1 MRHGCLKWLAA
12 GGCLAW
18 ALALSMAAPVGAAP
32 ADRAAAAEA
41 PSAGLAFAAA
51 GEEFRFD
58 TGMLRGTLRA
68 GGKSLGLRPVLEGAA
83 GTPVAGAFGLFSPYR
98 LLTADARFGPAA
110 WDWASQAKRLP
121 DGAVEVQWRPDAE
134 HPLEIT
140 AVYRWTAPG
149 VLDFQA
155 TVKAP
160 RDLRKF
166 ELFLASYFNGFPSS
180 LVYVE
185 ESPEA
190 GGKPG
195 FLEARQAAG
204 VWQAFPRD
212 AEAAKIIA
220 DGRWTRPPN
229 PVDWKIMPRLAAP
242 LALRRD
248 AKSGLAAVL
257 MAPAEEC
264 FAVSTPFGEEGHRSV
279 YLSLFGRDLKAGEA
293 ASARARLVIGRL
305 ISDQQAVALY
315 QSYVTAADSGR
326 AAGLP
331 TRSASCDAGPS
342 VASSRRGSGD
352 PPRTISGGG
361 VTGSRNV
368 RR

>member
-1 MRHGCLKWLAA
+1 MRHACLKWLAA
-12 GGCLAW
+12 GGGLAW
-18 ALALSMAAPVGAAP
+18 ALALSVAAPVGAAP
-32 ADRAAAAEA
+32 ATRAAAAEA
-41 PSAGLAFAAA
+41 PAAGLAFTAA
-51 GEEFRFD
+51 GAEFHFD
-58 TGMLRGTLRA
+58 TGALRGTLRE
-68 GGKSLGLRPVLEGAA
+68 GGRSLGLRPVLEGAA

-121 DGAVEVQWRPDAE
+121 DGAAQVQWRPDAE

-149 VLDFQA
+149 TLDFQA
-155 TVKAP
+155 TVKP
-160 RDLRKF
+160 QRDVRKF

-180 LVYVE
+180 LVYVAE
-185 ESPEA
+185 CPEA

-212 AEAAKIIA
+212 AEAAKIIG

-229 PVDWKIMPRLAAP
+229 PVDWKLMPRLAAP

-257 MAPAEEC
+257 MAPAQDC

-293 ASARARLVIGRL
+293 ASARARLVIGRQ
-305 ISDQQAVALY
+305 ISDQQAIALY
-315 QSYVTAADSGR
+315 QAF
-326 AAGLP
+326 
-331 TRSASCDAGPS
+331 
-342 VASSRRGSGD
+342 
-352 PPRTISGGG
+352 
-361 VTGSRNV
+361 VTGSSNV